1 MRKQSGLSLI
11 ELMIAI
17 TLGLVLMAGVMQVF
31 LSSRVT
37 FSTHQAM
44 SRVQETGRLAMEFL
58 SRDIRMAG
66 FMGCASRSPG
76 AVFIDS
82 AGDLGGFHKDFEKGI
97 EGFTAP
103 VTGLA
108 AKTGTDVL
116 VVRTADALPLLTPS
130 ENNANSLT
138 LRVGDSEIEDNCSN
152 GICTGDAVAASD
164 CIDTRIYTAGTLSD
178 VNETTLEV
186 AGGGFPAGNFGA
198 GAELIPVKTYVYY
211 VAPSTADATRSS
223 LWQKVNTHSAIELLE
238 GVEDLSL
245 TYGREGATDF
255 VKASAVTD
263 WSKVN
268 SVNVEMLVAS
278 IDNNVLEVKQK
289 FTFDG
294 SEVTA
299 ADRRL
304 HQVFTSTIA
313 ARSNAF

>member
-76 AVFIDS
+76 AVFMDS

-97 EGFTAP
+97 EGFTSP
-103 VTGLA
+103 VAGLTTKA
-108 AKTGTDVL
+108 GTDVL
-116 VVRTADALPLLTPS
+116 VVRTADALPLLTLG
-130 ENNANSLT
+130 ENDANSLT
-138 LRVGDSEIEDNCSN
+138 LRVGNSAIQNNCSN
-152 GICTGDAVAASD
+152 GICTGHAVAASD
-164 CIDTRIYTAGTLSD
+164 CIDTRIYKAGTLSV
-178 VNETTLEV
+178 VNGTTLKV
-186 AGGGFPAGNFGA
+186 AGGTFPAGNFGA

-223 LWQKVNTHSAIELLE
+223 LWQKVNTDSAIELLE

-278 IDNNVLEVKQK
+278 IDNNVLEEKQK

>member
-76 AVFIDS
+76 AIFVDT
-82 AGDLGGFHKDFEKGI
+82 AGDLGGLHKDFAKGI
-97 EGFTAP
+97 EGFESSA
-103 VTGLA
+103 TGIV
-108 AKTGTDVL
+108 AKTGTDIL
-116 VVRTADALPLLTPS
+116 VVRTADALPLLTFG

-152 GICTGDAVAASD
+152 GICTGRAVAASD
-164 CIDTRIYTAGTLSD
+164 CIDTRIYKAGTLSV

-186 AGGGFPAGNFGA
+186 AGGGFPAGNFGG
-198 GAELIPVKTYVYY
+198 GAELIPVKTYVYF

-223 LWQKVNTHSAIELLE
+223 LWQKVNTDSAMELLE

-245 TYGREGATDF
+245 KYGREGATDF
-255 VKASAVTD
+255 VKAASVAD

-268 SVNVEMLVAS
+268 SVNVELLVAS
-278 IDNNVLEVKQK
+278 LDNNVLEEKQK
-289 FTFDG
+289 FNFDG
-294 SEVTA
+294 AVITA

-304 HQVFTSTIA
+304 HQVFTSTVA